1 MATFQPARAKRR
13 ARALPRPLA
22 PPVMAM
28 RWLGKRFMVSSCCF
42 CFTPLSQL
50 GRGVGGEGPSSQ
62 ATPAFGER
70 LCRSS
75 PFILFLFYQVE
86 LDIYESDWTLRVV
99 RTLAP
104 SPCIPLPRREREI
117 TVSLSSTSHTSS
129 IPAWQSTPDALHRGH
144 LPCAAPVRSRTG
156 R

>member
-1 MATFQPARAKRR
+1 MQDRTLRA
-13 ARALPRPLA
+13 ARALAPSPCVPLPRGRGSCPSLDRTLRAARALA
-22 PPVMAM
+22 PSPCV
-28 RWLGKRFMVSSCCF
+28 
-42 CFTPLSQL
+42 PLPR
-50 GRGVGGEGPSSQ
+50 GRGSCPS
-62 ATPAFGER
+62 
-70 LCRSS
+70 
-75 PFILFLFYQVE
+75 
-86 LDIYESDWTLRVV
+86 LDRDLRVV

-144 LPCAAPVRSRTG
+144 PPYAAPARSRTG